1 MALRDRFERAI
12 GLGRS
17 DDPRAHVVG
26 GAAGRA
32 DERPIASVPGARVR
46 IRRRATD
53 GAVGRLIVALHR
65 RGVAFELVDAAP
77 DEASG
82 VWIDG
87 RAITPDEARE
97 RLRA

>member
-1 MALRDRFERAI
+1 VALRDRFERAI

-26 GAAGRA
+26 GAGARA
-32 DERPIASVPGARVR
+32 DARPIASVPGARVR
-46 IRRRATD
+46 IRRRAAD

-65 RGVAFELVDAAP
+65 RGVAFEIV
-77 DEASG
+77 EAGESEPSG

-87 RAITPDEARE
+87 RAVSPADAR
-97 RLRA
+97 RPVG

>member
-1 MALRDRFERAI
+1 MSLRDRFERAI

-26 GAAGRA
+26 GAVARA
-32 DERPIASVPGARVR
+32 DARPVASVLGARVR

-65 RGVAFELVDAAP
+65 RGVAFELVEAAS
-77 DEASG
+77 DEPSG

-87 RAITPDEARE
+87 RAVSPADARRE
-97 RLRA
+97 LVG